1 MLKPGE
7 RTLIST
13 RNPES
18 RGNMMEME
26 GITGIKGIKELN
38 YKLMYIA
45 SNIIVEN
52 NSFNEEVHEQ
62 EEEEHNEYAQKQH
75 FNEQ

>member
-1 MLKPGE
+1 
-7 RTLIST
+7 
-13 RNPES
+13 
-18 RGNMMEME
+18 MEME

>member
-1 MLKPGE
+1 
-7 RTLIST
+7 
-13 RNPES
+13 
-18 RGNMMEME
+18 MMEME

-62 EEEEHNEYAQKQH
+62 EEEEPNEYAQKQH